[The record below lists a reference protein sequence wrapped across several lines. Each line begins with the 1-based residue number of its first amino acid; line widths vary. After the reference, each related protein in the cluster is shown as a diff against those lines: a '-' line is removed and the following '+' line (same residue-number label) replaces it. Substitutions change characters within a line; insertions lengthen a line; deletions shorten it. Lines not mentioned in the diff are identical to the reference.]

1 MGVKFNTSESS
12 SLNSQYPKSMAM
24 PNQFGFGALAVHKF
38 ISAAT
43 TNNTFIKKGGGS
55 VYGFTFYNQSA
66 SPVWVRLFD
75 KASAPVDADIS
86 IMSFVIPAAN
96 NGGAITISLPVGI
109 SFKLGIGFNV
119 TDGGND
125 GNTGATVANEVFG
138 SIFWK

>member
-55 VYGFTFYNQSA
+55 VYGFTFYNQGG
-66 SPVWVRLFD
+66 SPIWVRLFD
-75 KASAPVDADIS
+75 KASAPVNADIS
-86 IMSFVIPAAN
+86 IMSFAIPAAA
-96 NGGAITISLPVGI
+96 NGGSVTVSLPVGI
-109 SFKLGIGFNV
+109 SFKSGIGFNV
-119 TDGGND
+119 TTGGND

-138 SIFWK
+138 SIFWS